1 MKAKDVNEELIGKRC
16 KCVFSGLMVTG
27 TIEDVKIDENTAEVF
42 VRYDKP
48 HQWGNGI
55 YQTGWSFARLHDDF
69 GSLRHLEVIDDSYQT
84 IKVEFARNIEEINK
98 MFTDGYKNWG
108 AVNLKEWIDSYESNR
123 FTQIGD
129 HTAIITSEYNM
140 DYVKEW
146 LSGNI
151 ASTIHEII

>member
-1 MKAKDVNEELIGKRC
+1 MKANDVNEELIGKRC

-27 TIEDVKIDENTAEVF
+27 TIEDIKIDENTAEVF

-48 HQWGNGI
+48 HQWRNGI

-69 GSLRHLEVIDDSYQT
+69 GSLRHLEVIDGSYQT
-84 IKVEFARNIEEINK
+84 VKVEFARNIEEIDK

-108 AVNLKEWIDSYESNR
+108 VVNLKEWIDSYESSR

-140 DYVKEW
+140 NYVKEW